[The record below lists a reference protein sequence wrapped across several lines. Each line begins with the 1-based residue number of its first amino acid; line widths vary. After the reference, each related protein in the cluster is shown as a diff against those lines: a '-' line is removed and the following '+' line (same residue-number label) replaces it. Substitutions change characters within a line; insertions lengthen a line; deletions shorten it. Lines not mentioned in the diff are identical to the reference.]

1 MWKGELDWIVGAGWA
16 TVALLVSAGLLLP
29 WYVAWLVP
37 LAALTSDRR
46 LRAVTILLTGIG
58 LTTL

>member
-1 MWKGELDWIVGAGWA
+1 
-16 TVALLVSAGLLLP
+16 VALLLTAGLLLP

-37 LAALTSDRR
+37 LAALSTDRR
-46 LRAVTILLTGIG
+46 LLVAAVMLTGVG